1 MLRGML
7 SCQLVI
13 LGLSPRRPSTD
24 RPTVMIT
31 LGIVLALA
39 SGACNGVF
47 TTPMKLIPRWKWENI
62 WFVFIVT
69 SCVAM
74 PLTIVSATVPDWPRL
89 LSASPP
95 GAVRAAGAF
104 GFAWGFGAILFG
116 LSVDRLGVSLA
127 NTLVLAVSSAL
138 GSLVPLMLQGELA
151 FERRQI
157 VLFLGV
163 GAFLL
168 GLGLCGSAGRMR
180 DRQAAVGATDVVTAF
195 AGYAFAVGAGVMS
208 AIFNI
213 GFSLALPITA
223 TIESFGYQPFLG
235 TNCIWLLM
243 LGAGSIPNMAYCAY
257 LMRKH
262 ASGHLLL
269 GPRPDKTWG
278 GSILMGLLWGGSIF
292 LYGAAAPMLGD
303 IGPSI
308 GWPLS
313 LATALLVANA
323 AGFLLGEWRQAER
336 RAIQRMRAGIS
347 VLIAAVVL
355 CAASSGL

>member
-1 MLRGML
+1 MTRDWYRVNFLAR
-7 SCQLVI
+7 S
-13 LGLSPRRPSTD
+13 SP
-24 RPTVMIT
+24 MIT
-31 LGIVLALA
+31 FGILLALA

-74 PLTIVSATVPDWPRL
+74 PLAIVSVTVPDWPRL

-116 LSVDRLGVSLA
+116 LSVDRLGVSVA

-138 GSLVPLMLQGELA
+138 GSLVPLMLHGELA
-151 FERRQI
+151 FELRQI

-163 GAFLL
+163 GTFLL
-168 GLGLCGSAGRMR
+168 GLGLCGSAGRLR
-180 DRQAAVGATDVVTAF
+180 DRQATLAATAPTTVTVTTL
-195 AGYAFAVGAGVMS
+195 AGYGFAVGAGVMS

-223 TIESFGYQPFLG
+223 TIESFGYQQFLA

-243 LGAGSIPNMAYCAY
+243 LGAGSIPNMVFCAY
-257 LMRKH
+257 LMKKH
-262 ASGHLLL
+262 TSGRLFL

-313 LATALLVANA
+313 LATALLVANT
-323 AGFLLGEWRQAER
+323 AGFLLGEWRHAER
-336 RAIQRMRAGIS
+336 RAIQRMRGGIA
-347 VLIAAVVL
+347 VLIVAVVL
-355 CAASSGL
+355 CAVSSTL